1 MTEKPTYE
9 ELEQRVK
16 ELEKEADYRRRAEE
30 EVRAK
35 GEISGTLGRS
45 IDISDRNKVEAKL
58 QQAQK
63 MEALG
68 TLAGGIAHDFN
79 NILAIILG
87 NTELTIEDVS
97 ERSPVRHRL
106 EEVRKACL
114 RAKDLV
120 KQILTFSRQTEHE
133 MTPIKTT
140 PIIKES
146 IKLLRSSIPT
156 TIEIRH
162 NLSSH
167 SDTINGDPGQIKEV
181 LINLCSNS
189 ADAMRENGGVLE
201 VSLENITLDEQTAVG
216 YDALSPGDYLR
227 LSVSDTGHGIEPDIL
242 NRVFDPYFT
251 TKKAGEGTGMGL
263 AAVSGLIRNHNG
275 AITVHSEE
283 GKGATF
289 HVYLPLAQDEISPRA
304 DIAGPLPTGSECI
317 LFIDDEQSLVN
328 LGRQILGR
336 LGYSVITRTSSS
348 EALDLFRKN
357 PDQFDLVVTDM
368 TMPHMQGDRLAKEL
382 IKIDPDIPVIL
393 FTGYSDQIDEEKA
406 KEMGIAAYIMKPV
419 AMREMANTIRKVL
432 DKNGT
437 LNPAIRGKPLNP

>member
-35 GEISGTLGRS
+35 GEISGTLGML
-45 IDISDRNKVEAKL
+45 IDISDRNKLEAKL

-87 NTELTIEDVS
+87 NAELAIEDVS

-106 EEVRKACL
+106 EEARKACL
-114 RAKDLV
+114 RAKDIV

-133 MTPIKTT
+133 MTPTKIT
-140 PIIKES
+140 PIIEES

-156 TIEIRH
+156 TIEMRH

-167 SDTINGDPGQIKEV
+167 SDTINGDPGQIKEI

-189 ADAMRENGGVLE
+189 AYAMRENGGVLE
-201 VSLENITLDEQTAVG
+201 ISLENITLDEQTAVG
-216 YDALSPGDYLR
+216 YDDLSPGDYLR
-227 LSVSDTGHGIEPDIL
+227 LSVSDTGQGIEPDIL

-251 TKKAGEGTGMGL
+251 TKEAGEGTGMGL

-289 HVYLPLAQDEISPRA
+289 HVYLPLVQDEISPKA
-304 DIAGPLPTGSECI
+304 DMEEPLPTGSECI

-357 PDQFDLVVTDM
+357 PQQFDLVVTDM
-368 TMPHMQGDRLAKEL
+368 TMPDMQGDRLAKEL
-382 IKIDPDIPVIL
+382 IKIDPDIPIIL
-393 FTGYSDQIDEEKA
+393 FSGYSDRIDEEKA

-432 DKNGT
+432 DEK
-437 LNPAIRGKPLNP
+437 